1 MEFVDLK
8 VERRIGTGKG
18 VARKLR
24 QRGLIPAILY
34 GEGEPIPLTVN
45 PRSLLRVLGTA
56 VGENVILNLTIVDGE
71 ERNQKA
77 MVKEVQ
83 RDPVTGAF
91 LHADL
96 LAISMERPIEVE
108 VPVELSGIA
117 IGVKDKGGILRQI
130 LREVKVRC
138 LPGAIPEKILLDV
151 SHLDIGDALHV
162 KNLSIPGGVELLT
175 DPEQVVVTVL
185 TPTVEEVVAV
195 PVEVPAEAVPAE
207 GAEGAQKE
215 GAVKKG
221 AKPGA
226 PPEAAAEG
234 APKAPSKKE

>member
-8 VERRIGTGKG
+8 VERRMGTGKG

-24 QRGLIPAILY
+24 QRGLIPAVLY
-34 GEGEPIPLTVN
+34 GEGGPIPLTVN

-56 VGENVILNLTIVDGE
+56 VGENVILNLTIVDGGE
-71 ERNQKA
+71 QSRKA
-77 MVKEVQ
+77 MVKEIQ

-108 VPVELSGIA
+108 VPVELSGMA
-117 IGVKDKGGILRQI
+117 TGVKDKGGILRQI
-130 LREVKVRC
+130 LREVEVRC
-138 LPGAIPEKILLDV
+138 LPGAIPDKITLDV
-151 SHLDIGDALHV
+151 SRLDIGDALHV
-162 KNLSIPGGVELLT
+162 KDLSIPGGVELLT

-185 TPTVEEVVAV
+185 VPTVEEVVAA
-195 PVEVPAEAVPAE
+195 PVEVAPEAAPAE
-207 GAEGAQKE
+207 GAEAAQKE
-215 GAVKKG
+215 GVAKKV

-226 PPEAAAEG
+226 PPEAVAEG
-234 APKAPSKKE
+234 TPKTPSKKE